1 MTKVKLR
8 IEVIAIG
15 DCKNYNYG
23 EEIDVKILHINS
35 YYSSSSFYKNLYDN
49 QIENG
54 LDIDVFV
61 PISSSVILNNSD
73 LGKYTTVSV
82 NHGKYDRILFFLK
95 HNKIYKDIIRR
106 FKIGEYSVIH
116 AHSLFSNGYIAYKLK
131 QEYGVPYIVAVR
143 NTDVNVFFKYMVHLR
158 KLGIQILQEADKV
171 IFLSKSYRDFVIQKY
186 VPEKFKKEI
195 FNKAEIIPNGIDDF
209 WFNNKGNI
217 RNTPDKNNL
226 KLLYVGAINKN
237 KNIIITIKAIKILQ
251 NEGYN
256 INFTVVGK
264 VEDKSIFNQIK
275 NLSFITYIT
284 PKPKEELINIY
295 RANDIFIMPSKTETF
310 GLVYAE
316 AMSQGIPVI
325 YTKGQGFD
333 GQFEEGIVG
342 YSVQHDSAEE
352 IVERVKAI
360 LDDYK
365 TISNNCINKVDKFD
379 WDEIAKGYYSI
390 YEDAL

>member
-1 MTKVKLR
+1 MKLR